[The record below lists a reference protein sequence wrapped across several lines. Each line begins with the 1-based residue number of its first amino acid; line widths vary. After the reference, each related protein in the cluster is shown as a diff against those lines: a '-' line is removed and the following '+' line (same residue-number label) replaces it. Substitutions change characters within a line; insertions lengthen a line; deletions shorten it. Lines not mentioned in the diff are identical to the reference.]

1 MNDKARREK
10 TNEILSQPRDY
21 ADEEIQQFL
30 FEFGYE
36 TGVMMKPEAMVDL
49 FSGSLKAR
57 IFYFSSMIIY
67 VNTALHN
74 VTLDQK
80 ENYITH
86 LAFIISEISK
96 EI

>member
-1 MNDKARREK
+1 MNNNERRERS
-10 TNEILSQPRDY
+10 NEILNQPRDY
-21 ADEEIQQFL
+21 TDGEIQQFL

-67 VNTALHN
+67 VNTELHN
-74 VTLDQK
+74 ITLEQK

>member
-21 ADEEIQQFL
+21 
-30 FEFGYE
+30 
-36 TGVMMKPEAMVDL
+36 
-49 FSGSLKAR
+49 
-57 IFYFSSMIIY
+57 
-67 VNTALHN
+67 
-74 VTLDQK
+74 LDQK